1 MPVPLPR
8 FKESPRISVE
18 ASKMP
23 PKPSSSSG
31 GASGSGNDAAVAKA
45 AGFIVFSGIAISL
58 IKSLTF
64 KTHHSN
70 PQPPPPRE
78 SPNPVEKSNPAAF
91 PGLTIQ
97 IARGDTLWGLS
108 QKYGVSVDSIKKAN
122 GITGNTIYAGK
133 KLVIP

>member
-1 MPVPLPR
+1 
-8 FKESPRISVE
+8 
-18 ASKMP
+18 MP
-23 PKPSSSSG
+23 PKPSSSAD
-31 GASGSGNDAAVAKA
+31 GASGNDATVAKA

-70 PQPPPPRE
+70 PQPAPPRE
-78 SPNPVEKSNPAAF
+78 SPNPVEKSDPSAF
-91 PGLTIQ
+91 SCRTIQ

-108 QKYGVSVDSIKKAN
+108 QKYGVSVASIKEAN